1 MLCSCATGLDLEL
14 LLNLCCLLLFGPA
27 IYLWLQRRRVAT
39 SVLQFS
45 VALTCLLFLL
55 FPVISASDDLHAM
68 RQEMEES
75 GPSKRTLKHA
85 ARSAPGH
92 DITAPPALL
101 PAVANVVPLVFSSG
115 QVFSLAPV
123 APPSPTS
130 VAPVSRAPP
139 SFPLA
144 WQESAAVV

>member
-1 MLCSCATGLDLEL
+1 MLCSCTTGLELEL

-45 VALTCLLFLL
+45 VALACLLFLL

-75 GPSKRTLKHA
+75 GPSKRTLKQA
-85 ARSAPGH
+85 GRSAPGH
-92 DITAPPALL
+92 DITAPPAEL
-101 PAVANVVPLVFSSG
+101 PAVARVVPTVVPSG
-115 QVFSLAPV
+115 RVLGFAPV
-123 APPSPTS
+123 APSSSES
-130 VAPVSRAPP
+130 VALVSRAPP
-139 SFPLA
+139 SFLLA
-144 WQESAAVV
+144 

>member
-1 MLCSCATGLDLEL
+1 MLCSCATGLELEL

-75 GPSKRTLKHA
+75 GPSKRALKQVA
-85 ARSAPGH
+85 KRAPGQ
-92 DITAPPALL
+92 DFSTPSAQL
-101 PAVANVVPLVFSSG
+101 PVTVRVLPSNLVRG
-115 QVFSLAPV
+115 YVIV
-123 APPSPTS
+123 C
-130 VAPVSRAPP
+130 R
-139 SFPLA
+139 
-144 WQESAAVV
+144 